1 MSGKAK
7 RRREA
12 RRRARQRSAEQR
24 AERPPQEEDA
34 TDAAGS
40 PEEEPSRRGG
50 ERLHAAAS
58 EAGHGRA
65 GRKRAKG
72 RGGRGGRA
80 GGVRISPWLKATPVV
95 AIGVGV
101 LAFLIIS
108 SVSSGTGGVAAPSPT
123 PDPRVAGLTPDVS
136 FDIDAGGEVNNAFFS
151 PNAITADAGDVVE
164 LVVTNIGS
172 VSHNL
177 RVAGLDDEYD
187 TADDFEMPPNVILP
201 GETQRLVVKLD
212 QPGTYRF
219 RCDFHPLV
227 QTGTLV
233 LE

>member
-12 RRRARQRSAEQR
+12 RRRARQRSTEQR

-65 GRKRAKG
+65 ARKRVKG

-80 GGVRISPWLKATPVV
+80 GGVRISPWLIATPVV

-101 LAFLIIS
+101 LAFLILS
-108 SVSSGTGGVAAPSPT
+108 SGSSGTSGVAAPSPT
-123 PDPRVAGLTPDVS
+123 PDPRVAGLTPEVS
-136 FDIDAGGEVNNAFFS
+136 FDIDAGGAANAAFFS
-151 PNAITADAGDVVE
+151 PDTRTADAGDVIE
-164 LVVTNIGS
+164 FVVTNTGS

-177 RVAGLDDEYD
+177 VVAGPDDEYD
-187 TADDFEMPPNVILP
+187 TTDDFESEPFAIEP
-201 GETQRLVVKLD
+201 GETGRVVVKID
-212 QPGTYRF
+212 EPGTYRF
-219 RCDFHPLV
+219 RCSFHPLV

>member
-12 RRRARQRSAEQR
+12 RRRARQRHAEQM
-24 AERPPQEEDA
+24 AEPPPSEEGA
-34 TDAAGS
+34 EEAAGPPVEEPAGTAAGS
-40 PEEEPSRRGG
+40 
-50 ERLHAAAS
+50 
-58 EAGHGRA
+58 EARHSRA
-65 GRKRAKG
+65 GRKHAKR
-72 RGGRGGRA
+72 RGGIWERVAR
-80 GGVRISPWLKATPVV
+80 VHVSPWLIATPVV
-95 AIGVGV
+95 AIGVGIVAV
-101 LAFLIIS
+101 LVLTS
-108 SVSSGTGGVAAPSPT
+108 GSSGTTGGVPSPT
-123 PDPRVAGLTPDVS
+123 PDPRVAGQTPDVS
-136 FDIDAGGEVNNAFFS
+136 FNIDASGEVNDAMFS
-151 PNAITADAGDVVE
+151 PNTITANAGDVIE
-164 LVVTNIGS
+164 LVVTNTGS

-177 RVAGLDDEYD
+177 RVAGPDEEYD
-187 TADDFEMPPNVILP
+187 TADDFEMPPNVIIP

>member
-1 MSGKAK
+1 M
-7 RRREA
+7 
-12 RRRARQRSAEQR
+12 AEP
-24 AERPPQEEDA
+24 PPQEEG
-34 TDAAGS
+34 AAGPS
-40 PEEEPSRRGG
+40 EEEPARTASAPEARHSR
-50 ERLHAAAS
+50 AA
-58 EAGHGRA
+58 
-65 GRKRAKG
+65 RKRTK
-72 RGGRGGRA
+72 RSGGIWERVAR
-80 GGVRISPWLKATPVV
+80 VHVSPWLIATPVV
-95 AIGVGV
+95 AIGVGIVAV
-101 LAFLIIS
+101 LVLIS
-108 SVSSGTGGVAAPSPT
+108 GSSGTTGGGSPSPT

-136 FDIDAGGEVNNAFFS
+136 FNIDAGGEVNNAFFG
-151 PNAITADAGDVVE
+151 PDTITANAGDVIE

-177 RVAGLDDEYD
+177 RVAGPDDEYD
-187 TADDFEMPPNVILP
+187 TADDFEMPPNVIIP

>member
-1 MSGKAK
+1 M
-7 RRREA
+7 
-12 RRRARQRSAEQR
+12 AEP
-24 AERPPQEEDA
+24 PPQEEGA
-34 TDAAGS
+34 EEAAGPS
-40 PEEEPSRRGG
+40 VEEPARTAAGPEARHSR
-50 ERLHAAAS
+50 AA
-58 EAGHGRA
+58 
-65 GRKRAKG
+65 RKRAK
-72 RGGRGGRA
+72 RSGGIQERVAR
-80 GGVRISPWLKATPVV
+80 VHVSPWLIATPVV
-95 AIGVGV
+95 AIGVGIVAV
-101 LAFLIIS
+101 LVLTS
-108 SVSSGTGGVAAPSPT
+108 GSSGTTGGGSPSPT

-136 FDIDAGGEVNNAFFS
+136 FNIDAGGEVNNAFFG
-151 PNAITADAGDVVE
+151 PDTITANAGDVIE

-177 RVAGLDDEYD
+177 RVAGPDDEYD
-187 TADDFEMPPNVILP
+187 TADDFEMPPNVIIP

>member
-1 MSGKAK
+1 MSGKAR

-12 RRRARQRSAEQR
+12 RRRARQRREEQMAEP
-24 AERPPQEEDA
+24 PPQEEGA
-34 TDAAGS
+34 EEAAGPS
-40 PEEEPSRRGG
+40 VEEPGRT
-50 ERLHAAAS
+50 AAAS

-65 GRKRAKG
+65 VRKRTKR
-72 RGGRGGRA
+72 RGGLRGRA
-80 GGVRISPWLKATPVV
+80 SGVRISPWLMATPVV
-95 AIGVGV
+95 AIGVGIVAV
-101 LAFLIIS
+101 LVLTS
-108 SVSSGTGGVAAPSPT
+108 GSSGTTGGVSSPT

-136 FDIDAGGEVNNAFFS
+136 FNINAGGEVNNAFFS
-151 PNAITADAGDVVE
+151 PDTITANAGDVIE

-177 RVAGLDDEYD
+177 RVAGPDDEYD
-187 TADDFEMPPNVILP
+187 TADDFEMPPNVIIP

>member
-1 MSGKAK
+1 M
-7 RRREA
+7 
-12 RRRARQRSAEQR
+12 
-24 AERPPQEEDA
+24 
-34 TDAAGS
+34 
-40 PEEEPSRRGG
+40 
-50 ERLHAAAS
+50 
-58 EAGHGRA
+58 A
-65 GRKRAKG
+65 GRIWCSDWGPPALIPMPTTTSSG
-72 RGGRGGRA
+72 T
-80 GGVRISPWLKATPVV
+80 SEPV
-95 AIGVGV
+95 AIGVGIVAV
-101 LAFLIIS
+101 LVLTS
-108 SVSSGTGGVAAPSPT
+108 GSSGTTGGVSSPT

-136 FDIDAGGEVNNAFFS
+136 FNIDAGGEVNNAFFS
-151 PNAITADAGDVVE
+151 PDTITANAGDVIE

-177 RVAGLDDEYD
+177 RVAAPDDEYD
-187 TADDFEMPPNVILP
+187 TADDFEMPPNVIIP

>member
-24 AERPPQEEDA
+24 AERPSQEEDVA
-34 TDAAGS
+34 DAAGS
-40 PEEEPSRRGG
+40 LEEEPSRPGG
-50 ERLHAAAS
+50 ERLQAAAP

-65 GRKRAKG
+65 PRKRSK
-72 RGGRGGRA
+72 RRA
-80 GGVRISPWLKATPVV
+80 APRMSRLRVSPWLMATPVV

-101 LAFLIIS
+101 LVFLILS
-108 SVSSGTGGVAAPSPT
+108 SGSSGTTGVGAPSPT
-123 PDPRVAGLTPDVS
+123 PDPRVAGLTPDVT
-136 FDIDAGGEVNNAFFS
+136 FNMDAGGAVNNAFFS
-151 PNAITADAGDVVE
+151 PNAITANAGDVIE
-164 LVVTNIGS
+164 LLVTNIGS

-177 RVAGLDDEYD
+177 VVAGPDDEYE
-187 TADDFEMPPNVILP
+187 TADDFEAEPFAIKA
-201 GETQRLVVKLD
+201 GETGRVVVKLD

-219 RCDFHPLV
+219 RCSFHPLV